1 MVQSFFITKALV
13 ELPDVK
19 MELDFVIVPRSN
31 SSYRRKYLRSRRSF
45 VQNVQK
51 IVPKPLINIISIGS
65 NISLVTNLDI
75 AGRRRQQLS
84 NLLSS
89 FSDLFTLGNRV
100 NSVNTDELNITLTED
115 KII

>member
-75 AGRRRQQLS
+75 AGRQQLS